1 MWDGILNGCAWLLL
15 QLANLVGDW
24 GLAIIIVT
32 IIIRLV
38 LFPIQAKQYHSSFAM
53 KEKQPKIAKIQEK
66 YAGDQQKIS
75 EETMKVY
82 ADIGFNPLAGCVPM
96 LIQMPIFIILFQTLR
111 WKLVDLAN
119 QGYVISFYN
128 LLPDLTL
135 TVPEAHFNVVYCIF
149 AVLFI
154 VLSVGPMG
162 YQLIKQ
168 NTNPQSETTNWMM
181 LIFFGLMFIY
191 MAWISPAGV
200 ILYWALSSAFGFVQ
214 QVITNRRLQRKKD
227 EEEAEKNIPEPVEIE
242 VERRVK
248 KKRPHKSR

>member
-1 MWDGILNGCAWLLL
+1 MWDGILNGCAWLLY
-15 QLANLVGDW
+15 QLAQLVGDW

-32 IIIRLV
+32 LVIRLV
-38 LFPIQAKQYHSSFAM
+38 LFPLQAKQYRSSFAM
-53 KEKQPKIAKIQEK
+53 KEMQPKIAKIQEK

-119 QGYVISFYN
+119 QGNVISFFHI
-128 LLPDLTL
+128 LPDLTL
-135 TVPEAHFNVVYCIF
+135 TVPEASFSIPYCVF
-149 AVLFI
+149 AVFFI

-168 NTNPQSETTNWMM
+168 NANPQSESMNWMM

-200 ILYWALSSAFGFVQ
+200 ILYWALSSGFGFVQ
-214 QVITNRRLQRKKD
+214 QIITNRKLERNK
-227 EEEAEKNIPEPVEIE
+227 EEEQAEKNIPQPLDIE
-242 VERRVK
+242 VERKPK